1 MKKVCLIMAVVML
14 GFVSLV
20 SAQKPFAG
28 TIKMHSHIEG
38 TEDPNLLSQGE
49 NDYSIQIFGNYTK
62 TVVSQEG
69 FGFTTI
75 TNGDAKTAV
84 YIIEIMGMGKYYYE
98 VPTEKIQEA
107 QKNTKYDFN
116 KTGEKKMIAGY
127 EAEKVVVTA
136 TDLETDESNTIVVYI
151 SSSLNTGSEVNFME
165 IPGLAGYPLRTEQKR
180 DIEGSEITIVTEATE
195 IIPSKK
201 IKAVDFMMPS
211 DAKDIHSNPD
221 LMKMLGMGGDDED
234 ED

>member
-1 MKKVCLIMAVVML
+1 MAVVML

-98 VPTEKIQEA
+98 VPTEKIQE
-107 QKNTKYDFN
+107 QTIIFVKVN
-116 KTGEKKMIAGY
+116 KRTRVNASIAVFH
-127 EAEKVVVTA
+127 K
-136 TDLETDESNTIVVYI
+136 
-151 SSSLNTGSEVNFME
+151 
-165 IPGLAGYPLRTEQKR
+165 
-180 DIEGSEITIVTEATE
+180 ITIAVFILPLGINSQSQTVKQLFRSVNRDTAAILTM
-195 IIPSKK
+195 SKR
-201 IKAVDFMMPS
+201 IKFC
-211 DAKDIHSNPD
+211 AKR
-221 LMKMLGMGGDDED
+221 
-234 ED
+234 